1 MPPRNFIELAI
12 SQAKNKQEMT
22 EKQQRV
28 LEAAISLFAE
38 KGYASTSTSEI
49 AKAAG
54 VAEGTI
60 FRHFGSKENLLLSV
74 ILPFIIESI
83 PILADEFIQ
92 DVLTKPYNSFE
103 SFLTALIEN
112 RLQFVKNNQ
121 EIFKILV
128 VELLQREDLR
138 EELMTFFQKAP
149 SQHINSILDDF
160 KQRGEL
166 LDLPNFSLFRSMV
179 TQIFGYFMVRF
190 TILPNREWNDQKE
203 VKQLVQL
210 IIHGVGAQND

>member
-1 MPPRNFIELAI
+1 MSARNFIELAI

-28 LEAAISLFAE
+28 FEAAISLFAE

-60 FRHFGSKENLLLSV
+60 FRHFGSKENLLFSV

-83 PILADEFIQ
+83 PIVADEFIQ
-92 DVLTKPYNSFE
+92 DVFTKSYPSFE

-112 RLQFVKNNQ
+112 RLHFVKENQ

-128 VELLQREDLR
+128 VELLQRDDLR
-138 EELMTFFQKAP
+138 MQLIAFFQKAP
-149 SQHINSILDDF
+149 SQHINRILDGF

-166 LDLPNFSLFRSMV
+166 IDLPNFTLIRSML
-179 TQIFGYFMVRF
+179 TQIFGYFMIRF
-190 TILPNREWNDQKE
+190 TILPNRKWDDATE
-203 VKQLVQL
+203 VKRLVQL
-210 IIHGVGAQND
+210 ILHGVGA